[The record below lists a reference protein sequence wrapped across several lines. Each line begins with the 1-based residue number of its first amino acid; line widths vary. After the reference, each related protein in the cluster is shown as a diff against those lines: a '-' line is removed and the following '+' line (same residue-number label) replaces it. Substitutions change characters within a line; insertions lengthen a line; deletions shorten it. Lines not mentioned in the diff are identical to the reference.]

1 MNTGMVAHSGDG
13 PSIPLV
19 DYGNPP
25 ANDRERL
32 GVLQTMVAHTQ
43 FCMSGD
49 HTVQVR
55 PSKRKHT
62 SGGDRG
68 ERYIT
73 HTHMETVL
81 QMVRELGGGHQ
92 L

>member
-55 PSKRKHT
+55 PS
-62 SGGDRG
+62 
-68 ERYIT
+68 
-73 HTHMETVL
+73 
-81 QMVRELGGGHQ
+81 LGG
-92 L
+92 